1 MFMMRGIWLCE
12 NLKNVQKKRTS
23 NHGPLVTVKVQKK
36 FKQIMLWLKTFDHNL
51 CYPNKRFSP
60 VNTFLLFEIITAD
73 ISK

>member
-1 MFMMRGIWLCE
+1 MIMWKSQKCAE
-12 NLKNVQKKRTS
+12 EKKNFKSWSTCNS
-23 NHGPLVTVKVQKK
+23 EGTKK